1 MGFIFKKKLLEL
13 VNARITVDLKMMKE
27 IVKEYNLPV
36 EE

>member
-1 MGFIFKKKLLEL
+1 LEL
-13 VNARITVDLKMMKE
+13 ANARITVDLKMMKE